1 MAEVT
6 KTFLSERNIKAKL
19 RQASWRGQQRPRG
32 RNDHKEAVVAKGPAS
47 GAK

>member
-6 KTFLSERNIKAKL
+6 KTFLSERNIKVKL
-19 RQASWRGQQRPRG
+19 RQGSWRGRQRPRG
-32 RNDHKEAVVAKGPAS
+32 NDPKEAVVAKGPAS